1 MNCQRIQES
10 FVEHQAGTL
19 SAAASAEVRAHLK
32 TCLTCQREW
41 SGLQEVLLKLDR
53 LPVEAPSPRL
63 RANFYTML
71 DEFQREADAPSPF
84 ALARSRLDAFF
95 ASLLP
100 SRPALQA
107 AFTLA
112 LAIAGLAIGAR
123 FLRPE
128 TPVATVVAAAPD
140 PATQKELAELRSKVE
155 SMSQLVTYS
164 LQQQSANTRL
174 QGVLAAVDQG
184 ETNEA
189 ALARLL
195 QTLAFD
201 PSTNVRLSA
210 LEELYAHA
218 NLDPVRAGV
227 LAALPRENSPL
238 VQVAMIDFFAAT
250 RDRAAAPVLE
260 GMLRSTTIDEAVREA
275 AQRALAQL

>member
-19 SAAASAEVRAHLK
+19 AAAESAEVRAHLK

-41 SGLQEVLLKLDR
+41 AGLQEVLLKLER
-53 LPVEAPSPRL
+53 LPAEAPSPRL

-84 ALARSRLDAFF
+84 AIARSRIDAFF

-100 SRPALQA
+100 ARPALQA

-112 LAIAGLAIGAR
+112 LAVAGLAIGAR

-128 TPVATVVAAAPD
+128 APAVVAAAPD
-140 PATQKELAELRSKVE
+140 PATQKELADLRSKVE

-260 GMLRSTTIDEAVREA
+260 DMIRSTTIDEAVRQA

>member
-10 FVEHQAGTL
+10 FVEHQAGSL
-19 SAAASAEVRAHLK
+19 SAAESAEVRAHLK

-41 SGLQEVLLKLDR
+41 AGLQEVLLKLER
-53 LPVEAPSPRL
+53 LPAEAPSPRL
-63 RANFYTML
+63 RANFYTL
-71 DEFQREADAPSPF
+71 LEEFQREADEPSPF
-84 ALARSRLDAFF
+84 ALARSRIDAFF

-100 SRPALQA
+100 ARPALQA

-112 LAIAGLAIGAR
+112 LAVAGLAIGAR
-123 FLRPE
+123 FLRTESP
-128 TPVATVVAAAPD
+128 AVVAAAPD
-140 PATQKELAELRSKVE
+140 PATQKELADLRTKVE

-164 LQQQSANTRL
+164 LQQRSANDRL
-174 QGVLAAVDQG
+174 QGVLAAMDQG
-184 ETNEA
+184 QSDEA
-189 ALARLL
+189 SLARLL
-195 QTLAFD
+195 NTLAFD

-210 LEELYAHA
+210 LEELYVHA

-260 GMLRSTTIDEAVREA
+260 GMLRSTTIDLAVRDA

>member
-10 FVEHQAGTL
+10 FAEHQAGTL
-19 SAAASAEVRAHLK
+19 AAAESAEVRAHLK

-41 SGLQEVLLKLDR
+41 SGLQEVLLKLER
-53 LPVEAPSPRL
+53 LPAEAPSPRL
-63 RANFYTML
+63 RANFHTML

-84 ALARSRLDAFF
+84 ALARSRVDAFF

-100 SRPALQA
+100 ARPALQA

-123 FLRPE
+123 FLQPA
-128 TPVATVVAAAPD
+128 PAPAVAAAPD

-189 ALARLL
+189 VLARLL

-210 LEELYAHA
+210 LEELYVHA

-260 GMLRSTTIDEAVREA
+260 DMLRSTTIDAAVREA
-275 AQRALAQL
+275 AQRALVQL